1 MVSREFKFTWKT
13 LLLPAIGIVVF
24 LLYIYIF
31 GVDIFEIIS
40 MLKGINLYLYLLAAV
55 LLVFDTFFFTV
66 AWYFLLRFLS
76 VKLSLA
82 KSFLFVWFGTFMDI
96 LIPAE
101 SISGEISKIYLV
113 TREQNGTAGKVTASL
128 VIQRLIGMITN
139 VLSLT
144 LGASL
149 LLIEKQLS
157 GLMLNLTLTLATLT
171 FFFLLLLL
179 LLCVKENWTL
189 RVVRGIINFAEWI
202 SRGRWKLTKIRTETL
217 KAAKAFHSAI
227 REFRGSPKIVVVAS
241 FFSTVSWILALLV
254 FYLSILAI
262 GYTSISIGAILV
274 IFSIFIAIKSIP
286 LGIPFEVGFPEITLT
301 TLLIL
306 VGMPPQTSATA
317 TIAIRILTLW
327 LRFFIGFT
335 AQQWLG
341 IKSVQA
347 TDTKTQKA

>member
-1 MVSREFKFTWKT
+1 
-13 LLLPAIGIVVF
+13 
-24 LLYIYIF
+24 
-31 GVDIFEIIS
+31 
-40 MLKGINLYLYLLAAV
+40 
-55 LLVFDTFFFTV
+55 
-66 AWYFLLRFLS
+66 
-76 VKLSLA
+76 
-82 KSFLFVWFGTFMDI
+82 MDI